1 MWWIILVVA
10 LASAGLLVLAV
21 CAARVWTAVAELAA
35 QLAASGQALTAATER
50 LQRAATPLAR
60 RAGDI
65 TRH

>member
-21 CAARVWTAVAELAA
+21 CAARVWTAVTELAA
-35 QLAASGQALTAATER
+35 QLAVSGEALSAASER
-50 LQRAATPLAR
+50 LQRAATGVAG

-65 TRH
+65 TRR

>member
-1 MWWIILVVA
+1 MWWIILTVG

-35 QLAASGQALTAATER
+35 QLAASGEALSAAGER
-50 LQRAATPLAR
+50 LQRATTGLAG

-65 TRH
+65 TRR